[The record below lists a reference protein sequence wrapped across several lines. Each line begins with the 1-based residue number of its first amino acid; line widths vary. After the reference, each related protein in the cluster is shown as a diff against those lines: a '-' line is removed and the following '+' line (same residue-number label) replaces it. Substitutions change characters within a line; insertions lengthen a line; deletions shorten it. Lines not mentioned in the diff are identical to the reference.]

1 LSAQVLSLPRREY
14 QTRLNTTR
22 QQLLAGGYGGLLA
35 FSGYAERDGNVCY
48 LCGHKN
54 AFPYSPKTE
63 QVSGLGYSALL
74 VPTEGET
81 TLISPLGFQTDAL
94 FGVERSRT
102 GTNFARDLGQA
113 MRETGLNST
122 KLAVAGG
129 DVIPGIYLDEMK
141 REFPETRFEY
151 NDNLLTELRMV
162 KSENEIRLMKQA
174 SRIADKALSTAIDR
188 IKPGMKESAIGSIA
202 REAAMEVGADYVVR
216 DRVQSG
222 REMGRLRWPF
232 ASSKKIRRGELVSI
246 DFVGWVGKYGFDI
259 LRIGC
264 AGRANREQRRLIEV
278 AGEATE
284 AMTQKLVDQGEIA
297 SSLLVLEKFN
307 RDGFHVSPFGHGI
320 GLEIVENPY
329 LFPGVSGRLRKNMV
343 LCIEPDVRWK
353 GKFASIEN
361 EVIVKAEKPEVLT
374 KLPMFLE

>member
-1 LSAQVLSLPRREY
+1 M
-14 QTRLNTTR
+14 
-22 QQLLAGGYGGLLA
+22 A

-63 QVSGLGYSALL
+63 QISGLGYSALI

-81 TLISPLGFQTDAL
+81 TLISPLGFQTDAVV
-94 FGVERSRT
+94 GVERSRT
-102 GTNFARDLGQA
+102 GTNFAHDLGEA
-113 MRETGLNST
+113 IRETGLNGT
-122 KLAVAGG
+122 KLAVAGA
-129 DVIPGIYLDEMK
+129 DIIPAIYLDEMK

-151 NDNLLTELRMV
+151 NDSLLTELRMV
-162 KSENEIRLMKQA
+162 KSANEIRLMRQA
-174 SRIADKALSTAIDR
+174 SKIADKALSAAIGK
-188 IKPGMKESAIGSIA
+188 IKPGMTESAIGSVA
-202 REAAMEVGADYVVR
+202 REVAMEAGADYVVR

-222 REMGRLRWPF
+222 SEMGRLRWPF

-264 AGRANREQRRLIEV
+264 AGRANREQQRLIEV
-278 AGEATE
+278 AGGATE

-297 SSLLVLEKFN
+297 PSLLVLEKFN

-329 LFPGVSGRLRKNMV
+329 MFPGVSGRLRENMV

-361 EVIVKAEKPEVLT
+361 EVIVKGEKPEVLT

>member
-1 LSAQVLSLPRREY
+1 M
-14 QTRLNTTR
+14 
-22 QQLLAGGYGGLLA
+22 A

-54 AFPYSPKTE
+54 AFPYSPKTD

-74 VPTEGET
+74 VPTGGEA
-81 TLISPLGFQTDAL
+81 TLVAPLGFQTDAVV
-94 FGVERSRT
+94 GVERSRT
-102 GTNFARDLGQA
+102 GTNFAHDLA
-113 MRETGLNST
+113 DVIRESALNST

-129 DVIPGIYLDEMK
+129 DVIPAIYLDEM
-141 REFPETRFEY
+141 RHEFPEIRFEY
-151 NDNLLTELRMV
+151 DDSLLTELRMI
-162 KSENEIRLMKQA
+162 KSENELRLMKQA
-174 SRIADKALSTAIDR
+174 SKIADKALGAAIER
-188 IKPGMKESAIGSIA
+188 IKPGMRESAIGSLA
-202 REAAMEVGADYVVR
+202 RAVAMEAGADYVVR

-232 ASSKKIRRGELVSI
+232 ASSRKVRRGELVSI

-264 AGRANREQRRLIEV
+264 AGRPNRQQRRLIEV
-278 AGEATE
+278 AGQATE
-284 AMTQKLVDQGEIA
+284 AMTEKLVDQGEVE
-297 SSLLVLEKFN
+297 SSILALQKFN
-307 RDGFHVSPFGHGI
+307 RDGFKVSPFGHGI

-329 LFPGVSGRLRKNMV
+329 LFPGVSGKLRENMV

-361 EVIVKAEKPEVLT
+361 EVIVKGKKPEVMT
-374 KLPMFLE
+374 KLPVFWD

>member
-1 LSAQVLSLPRREY
+1 MSAQVLSLPRREY

-81 TLISPLGFQTDAL
+81 TLISPLGFQTDAV